1 MSWLITGSQKVNW
14 TPADISTALWLDAAD
29 AGTITADGSNLI
41 SNVNDKS
48 GNGKNLTSS
57 GSNRPTYTVAGQ
69 NNKNIITFNGEHRLT
84 ASTASD
90 WGFLHSAASS
100 VFVVCKMGASS
111 NPDAAYALYA
121 TRLGGGG
128 SGVYFLYDDRLSSPA
143 NNQIIVAMR
152 GESFTTFVD
161 FSTADNYF
169 TPNTASQLSLL
180 SDMSQPVAANR
191 ALLRLNGTNLV
202 APNTQTTTAVS
213 STPTFALTLGGVN
226 ATFPLVGF
234 IAEFVVTS
242 SVASTEIRQKMEGY
256 LAHKWGL
263 TASLPS
269 DHPFKTAIPVP

>member
-1 MSWLITGSQKVNW
+1 MSWLITGTQKVNW

-29 AGTITADGSNLI
+29 ASTVNESSGLI
-41 SNVNDKS
+41 SQVNDKS

-57 GSNRPTYTVAGQ
+57 GSNRPTYTLAGQ
-69 NNKNIITFNGEHRLT
+69 NNKNIITFNGEHTLA

-100 VFVVCKMGASS
+100 VFAVCKIGASAD
-111 NPDAAYALYA
+111 PGAVYALYS
-121 TRLGGGG
+121 TRVGGSG

-143 NNQIIVAMR
+143 NNQIAVAMR
-152 GESFTTFVD
+152 GQSFATFAD
-161 FSTADNYF
+161 FTTADNYF

-263 TASLPS
+263 AASLPA
-269 DHPFKTAIPVP
+269 DHPFKTAIPAP